1 MRVNTPDYNEHRTS
15 RHRTD
20 NQHNRTSSQR
30 HDRFARKGVF
40 SSLNDFLQKRP
51 FFRQTAMM
59 VLQHSMLLMFLPI
72 STIQMNLVTYQHIHH
87 LKETVRVTIVFH
99 NKARFAFNILH
110 AYRMYCSFLVFY
122 APYFLFA
129 CFI

>member
-1 MRVNTPDYNEHRTS
+1 MNTPDYNEHRTS

-51 FFRQTAMM
+51 FFSPNSDDGASRQHAPDVPTNFNNPDEFGHLSAYPPNQSNRARNYR
-59 VLQHSMLLMFLPI
+59 VPQQGALRVQHSSRLSYVL
-72 STIQMNLVTYQHIHH
+72 
-87 LKETVRVTIVFH
+87 
-99 NKARFAFNILH
+99 
-110 AYRMYCSFLVFY
+110 LVFGV
-122 APYFLFA
+122 L
-129 CFI
+129 C